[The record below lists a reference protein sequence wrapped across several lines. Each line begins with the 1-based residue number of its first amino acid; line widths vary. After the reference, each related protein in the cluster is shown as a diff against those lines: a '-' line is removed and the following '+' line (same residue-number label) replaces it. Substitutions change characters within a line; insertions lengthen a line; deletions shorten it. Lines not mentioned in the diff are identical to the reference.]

1 MRKYLILLILLWNV
15 FVFLLYGY
23 DKRRAKK
30 DKRRVPEKTLLVCAA
45 VFGALGAF
53 AGMQVFH
60 HKTKKKRFNILVP
73 VLLILQIAVLVYL
86 KF

>member
-30 DKRRVPEKTLLVCAA
+30 DKRRVPEKTLLICAA